1 MVNHLDDVDKKI
13 MQLRA
18 LSYSQNSIAKR
29 LKISQSAVSQRIN
42 KIRITTKGNKNPEK
56 LFWELMLGDG
66 TMYLLKN
73 ALKK

>member
-18 LSYSQNSIAKR
+18 LSYSQDSIAKR
-29 LKISQSAVSQRIN
+29 LKISQSAISQRIN
-42 KIRITTKGNKNPEK
+42 KIRTLTNNKNPEK
-56 LFWELMLGDG
+56 LFWDLMLGDG
-66 TMYLLKN
+66 PMHLLKC

>member
-42 KIRITTKGNKNPEK
+42 KIRDTTKSNKNPEK
-56 LFWELMLGDG
+56 LFWDLMLGDG
-66 TMYLLKN
+66 PMHLLKC

>member
-1 MVNHLDDVDKKI
+1 MVLDEIDKKI

-18 LSYSQNSIAKR
+18 LSYRQDSIAKR

-42 KIRITTKGNKNPEK
+42 KIRSITNSNKHPEK
-56 LFWELMLGDG
+56 LFWDLMLGDG
-66 TMYLLKN
+66 PMHLLKC

>member
-18 LSYSQNSIAKR
+18 LSYKQDYIAKK

-42 KIRITTKGNKNPEK
+42 KIRLVTKDNKNPEK
-56 LFWELMLGDG
+56 LFWNLMLGDG
-66 TMYLLKN
+66 PMHLLKN

>member
-1 MVNHLDDVDKKI
+1 MVNHLDELDKRI

-18 LSYSQNSIAKR
+18 LSYSQNSIAKK

-42 KIRITTKGNKNPEK
+42 KIRLTTNGNKNPEK
-56 LFWELMLGDG
+56 LFWDIMLGDG
-66 TMYLLKN
+66 PMHLLKN